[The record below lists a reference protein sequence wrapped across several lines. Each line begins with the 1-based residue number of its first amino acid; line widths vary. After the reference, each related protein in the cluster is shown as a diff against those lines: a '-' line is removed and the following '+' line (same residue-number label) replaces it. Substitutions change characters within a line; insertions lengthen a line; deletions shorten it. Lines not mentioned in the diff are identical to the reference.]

1 VACDAAIH
9 AGGKAMELGPALL
22 AVGEGEWPD
31 HFEPFAAALDPAWIQ
46 PALSAAD
53 TQRWRGLAVDGVD
66 GSTLRIADTPENESV
81 FGRPGSSRGAAAYP
95 QLRLVTRMALR
106 AHLLAGLA
114 LGPHTTGEVTLAE
127 TLQVRAVRY
136 QRRGFITQ
144 TLLTSLTDSERYPAS
159 EIAALYHERWELE
172 LAFDEL
178 KTHTLERE
186 ETLRSR
192 TPARVYQEVWGLA
205 IGYNLVRLAMAR
217 AARVLS
223 KS

>member
-1 VACDAAIH
+1 
-9 AGGKAMELGPALL
+9 
-22 AVGEGEWPD
+22 
-31 HFEPFAAALDPAWIQ
+31 
-46 PALSAAD
+46 
-53 TQRWRGLAVDGVD
+53 
-66 GSTLRIADTPENESV
+66 
-81 FGRPGSSRGAAAYP
+81 
-95 QLRLVTRMALR
+95 MALR

-114 LGPHTTGEVTLAE
+114 LGSYTTGEVTLAE

-136 QRRGFITQ
+136 QRRGFIAP
-144 TLLTSLTDSERYPAS
+144 TLLTSLTDSEHYRAS
-159 EIAALYHERWELE
+159 EIAALYHERWELGP
-172 LAFDEL
+172 AFDEL

-205 IGYNLVRLAMAR
+205 IGYDLVRRAMAR